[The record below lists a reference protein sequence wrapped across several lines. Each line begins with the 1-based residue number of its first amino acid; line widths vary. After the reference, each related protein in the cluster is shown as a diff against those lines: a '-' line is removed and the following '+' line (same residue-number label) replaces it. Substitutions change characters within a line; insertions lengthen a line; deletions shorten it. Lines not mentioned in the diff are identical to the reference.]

1 MTAKRTPARSAARD
15 AAVRRRRRG
24 LIIVIVGLFVF
35 GAFAYVLRPDD
46 SGSAA
51 APVSTDSA
59 VDIAAKKAAANAVEG
74 AEAANAIEQRAWA
87 IGQYASSVPSTDG
100 VNAGTS
106 ATGNLV
112 ALTFDD
118 GPGKDTWDVLAVLKR
133 YNAKATFFVIGQ
145 NIADNPGAI
154 EAMVAD
160 GHVVADHS
168 MTHAS
173 LPSLDTAGLKSEL
186 VGTKQLITEAAGR
199 PPTLMRPPF
208 GDFTG
213 KTNEYSRAQGM
224 LPVLWTIDSDDW
236 ALQDPSTIAANVLN
250 SPALKPG
257 AIILLHDGSM
267 NRQMTVNAL
276 PMILDG
282 LKARGLRSVTVPE
295 LLRLG
300 PPSIARPGDY
310 KLSDYATASN

>member
-1 MTAKRTPARSAARD
+1 M
-15 AAVRRRRRG
+15 RRRRRG
-24 LIIVIVGLFVF
+24 LIIVVLGLVVF
-35 GAFAYVLRPDD
+35 GTFAYVLRPSD
-46 SGSAA
+46 SGSAS

-59 VDIAAKKAAANAVEG
+59 IDIAAKKAAANAAAG

-87 IGQYASSVPSTDG
+87 IGQYATAVPPTDG

-106 ATGNLV
+106 TTGNLV

-118 GPGKDTWDVLAVLKR
+118 GPGKDTWDVLALLKR
-133 YNAKATFFVIGQ
+133 YKMKATFFVIGQ
-145 NIADNPGAI
+145 NVANNPGVI
-154 EAMVAD
+154 EAAVAE

-173 LPSLDTAGLKSEL
+173 LPSLDKAGLKSEI
-186 VGTKQLITEAAGR
+186 VGTKELITKAAGR

-213 KTNEYSRAQGM
+213 TTNEYSRAQGM

-236 ALQDPSTIAANVLN
+236 ALQDPGTIAANVLN

-310 KLSDYATASN
+310 KLSDYATGSN

>member
-1 MTAKRTPARSAARD
+1 MTDRRTAGRSAARD

-24 LIIVIVGLFVF
+24 LIVVILSLFVF
-35 GAFAYVLRPDD
+35 GVFAYVLRPSD

-51 APVSTDSA
+51 PPVSTDSA
-59 VDIAAKKAAANAVEG
+59 VDIAAKKAAANAAAG
-74 AEAANAIEQRAWA
+74 AEAADAVEQRAWA
-87 IGQYASSVPSTDG
+87 IGQYATEVPASDG
-100 VNAGTS
+100 VNAGSSS
-106 ATGNLV
+106 AGDVV

-118 GPGKDTWDVLAVLKR
+118 GPGKDTWDVLALLKR
-133 YNAKATFFVIGQ
+133 YKMHATFFVIGQ
-145 NIADNPGAI
+145 NIANNPGVI
-154 EAMVAD
+154 EAAVAD
-160 GHVVADHS
+160 GNVVADHS

-173 LPSLDTAGLKSEL
+173 LPSLDAAGLKSEI
-186 VGTKQLITEAAGR
+186 VDTKQLIVAAAGR
-199 PPTLMRPPF
+199 APTLMRPPF

-213 KTNEYSRAQGM
+213 KTNEYVRAQGM
-224 LPVLWTIDSDDW
+224 LPVLWTIDSNDW
-236 ALQDPSTIAANVLN
+236 ALQDPGTIAANVLN

-310 KLSDYATASN
+310 KLSDYAKSSS